1 MPQVQHD
8 ALMAGGA
15 FTMIGGL
22 LIMFSVLMPV
32 IHLSGSNVNILDII
46 DADSLFIILPL
57 ASVLGVLL
65 LAISSITL
73 FRVFVSKKALNQMP
87 LTQSILAMAAAL
99 VVIASI
105 LLLQREYQG
114 EDALYGAGA
123 FMQVIG
129 AILVMSGALLVQLM
143 SGRRSKPSSTGFQAL
158 AERSGVPVGRS
169 KGWKPPEVSV
179 KPPACPSCGEEL
191 RPGWKACP
199 NCGYALLT
207 GDMERRESL

>member
-8 ALMAGGA
+8 ALMAGGT
-15 FTMIGGL
+15 FTMLGGL
-22 LIMFSVLMPV
+22 LIIFSVLMPV
-32 IHLSGSNVNILDII
+32 ISLSGSDQNILDMI
-46 DADSLFIILPL
+46 DVDNLFIIIPL
-57 ASVLGVLL
+57 ASALGVLV
-65 LAISSITL
+65 LAISSLTL
-73 FRVFVSKKALNQMP
+73 FRVFVSKKPLNRMP
-87 LTQSILAMAAAL
+87 LIQSILAMGAAL
-99 VVIASI
+99 VVISSI

-129 AILVMSGALLVQLM
+129 AILLMSGALLVQLM
-143 SGRRSKPSSTGFQAL
+143 SGRRKPSTTGFQAL
-158 AERSGVPVGRS
+158 AERSGVPVGR
-169 KGWKPPEVSV
+169 KGWKPPETSV
-179 KPPACPSCGEEL
+179 KPPACPSCGAEL